1 MGHDGRNGGQD
12 SRTPQPPWSMLV
24 QYKNPDSSFS
34 TIDSGSR
41 EEGGRMILETG
52 DGSVSGLSENQDAE
66 AFSGGCMWEL

>member
-1 MGHDGRNGGQD
+1 
-12 SRTPQPPWSMLV
+12 MLV